1 MLLLC
6 TARPEAETQVI
17 PMRKFFDFLQLA
29 GRSIIHRKMRS
40 WLTVIGVFIG
50 ITAVVALIS
59 IGLGLDRTIKEQ
71 VSGVFGVDTFVIMDE
86 NAFGPGAHRGGG
98 ADEYALDLDLLK
110 SIEGVKVAAALR
122 ERTGFVQG
130 QPDAAGNTLQGFLP
144 VMGLS
149 PELATEFESFT
160 GELEI
165 MPGGRLFEPGDVE
178 VAVLDYNISRRLG
191 VDVGDTILVAG
202 DGSAELNLTIIG
214 ILAPPEEDENAS
226 EGGFGMQFRAS
237 SDGDT
242 ISVPY
247 ETMDLLWGP
256 ADDVLVTLVRT
267 EPGYDVDQ
275 VANAAEEALNDR
287 GSEVSA
293 ITYNDI
299 SDAIGTMTSTIS
311 AFLAGIAGISLLVGG
326 VGVMNTMFTSVLE
339 RTKEIGVM
347 KAVGAK
353 NGHVWTIFLIE
364 SGLMGLV
371 GGIVGTVL
379 GLGLS
384 ALASSFIGHF
394 FGVDMVVVA
403 SPVLILITLAGSF
416 LLGAF
421 AGLWPAWRASRLLVV
436 DALRYE

>member
-1 MLLLC
+1 M
-6 TARPEAETQVI
+6 
-17 PMRKFFDFLQLA
+17 
-29 GRSIIHRKMRS
+29 HRRLRS

-71 VSGVFGVDTFVIMDE
+71 VAGVFGVDTFVILHEDT
-86 NAFGPGAHRGGG
+86 FGPGSHGGS
-98 ADEYALDLDLLK
+98 AEEYELDLGLLQ

-130 QPDAAGNTLQGFLP
+130 QPDADGNTLQGFLP
-144 VMGLS
+144 VVGLS
-149 PELATEFESFT
+149 PELMTEFQSFT
-160 GELEI
+160 GELEP

-178 VAVLDYNISRRLG
+178 VAVVDYEVAQRLD
-191 VDVGDTILVAG
+191 VEVGDTILVAG
-202 DGSAELNLTIIG
+202 DGDAELNLEIIG
-214 ILAPPEEDENAS
+214 IMAPAEEETDS
-226 EGGFGMQFRAS
+226 EAGFGIRFSTS
-237 SDGDT
+237 SEGDT
-242 ISVPY
+242 INVPY
-247 ETMDLLWGP
+247 DTMELLWGP

-267 EPGYDVDQ
+267 EPGYDVDE
-275 VANAAEEALNDR
+275 VADRAEEALKAR
-287 GSEVSA
+287 GS
-293 ITYNDI
+293 DI
-299 SDAIGTMTSTIS
+299 SAVTYSDISEAIGTVTSTIS

-379 GLGLS
+379 GLGIS
-384 ALASSFIGHF
+384 ALASVFIGRF
-394 FGVDMVVVA
+394 FDVDLVVVA
-403 SPVLILITLAGSF
+403 SPALIIITLLGSF
-416 LLGAF
+416 ALGAL
-421 AGLWPAWRASRLLVV
+421 AGLWPAWRASKLPVV

>member
-1 MLLLC
+1 
-6 TARPEAETQVI
+6 
-17 PMRKFFDFLQLA
+17 MRKFLDFFQLA

-71 VSGVFGVDTFVIMDE
+71 VAGVFGVDTFIIMNED
-86 NAFGPGAHRGGG
+86 AFGPQSHGGS

-110 SIEGVKVAAALR
+110 SIDGVKVAAALR
-122 ERTGFVQG
+122 ERTGFIQG
-130 QPDAAGNTLQGFLP
+130 QPDAEGNVLQGFLP

-149 PELATEFESFT
+149 PEMMTEFESFT
-160 GELEI
+160 GKLEVL
-165 MPGGRLFEPGDVE
+165 PGGRLFEPGDVE
-178 VAVLDYNISRRLG
+178 VAVLDFEIAQRLG
-191 VDVGDTILVAG
+191 VDVDDTILVAG
-202 DGSAELNLTIIG
+202 DESAELNLTIIG
-214 ILAPPEEDENAS
+214 IMTPPEEDEEAS
-226 EGGFGMQFRAS
+226 AGGFGMQFS
-237 SDGDT
+237 SGSDGDT

-247 ETMDLLWGP
+247 NTMDLLWGP

-267 EPGYDVDQ
+267 KPGYDVDE
-275 VANAAEEALNDR
+275 VADAAEEALNER
-287 GSEVSA
+287 GSEISA
-293 ITYNDI
+293 VTYNDI
-299 SDAIGTMTSTIS
+299 SEAIGMMTSTIS

-353 NGHVWTIFLIE
+353 NSHVLSIFLIE

-371 GGIVGTVL
+371 GGIVGTLL

-384 ALASSFIGHF
+384 ALASSVIGRLF
-394 FGVDMVVVA
+394 DIKLIIVA
-403 SPVLILITLAGSF
+403 SPVLILITLLGSF
-416 LLGAF
+416 GIGAI
-421 AGLWPAWRASRLLVV
+421 AGLWPAWRASKLQVV